1 MRKFAITVLAA
12 VAIAF
17 QGQTQSLIDYDNSQG
32 LYSEG
37 MKALNTFDYETAFEK
52 FAQSAN
58 KGNIDA
64 TYYLSKFYL
73 MGWGVEKNIP
83 KALELIKY
91 SADAGHAEACN
102 LLADWYIWGSPDKE
116 VNIEIDEERGL
127 HYLIAAAEKG
137 NADAQFSIGDLYYNG
152 NCGLNAN
159 PEEAFKW
166 YLKSAQQNHPTG
178 LKRVGTRYID
188 GDGVE
193 KDLDKAEEYLLRA
206 RDHGAFDID
215 FFLGDV
221 AMCRK
226 DYDTAIKLFEEFP
239 DDPAAFFMIGHCYAL
254 LAEQN
259 GTEDYSKAVEYW
271 EKASE
276 YNDPPSMFLT
286 GACYYEGHGV
296 EKDLNKAVD
305 LFIRMFEDVGWEV
318 DSDEPFLKL
327 YGQAAKLLANC
338 HRYGRGGLEQDLNKS
353 EALLNFAKQIGTED
367 ETIRQ
372 IIDNLN
378 WHR

>member
-1 MRKFAITVLAA
+1 MGKFAITVLAA
-12 VAIAF
+12 GTIAF
-17 QGQTQSLIDYDNSQG
+17 QGQAQSLIDYDTPEN
-32 LYSEG
+32 LYYEG
-37 MKALNTFDYETAFEK
+37 TKALMAFDYDKAFKK
-52 FAQSAN
+52 FVEAAN

-64 TYYLSKFYL
+64 AYSLAELYLVGL
-73 MGWGVEKNIP
+73 GVEKNIP
-83 KALELIKY
+83 EALAFIKF
-91 SADAGHAEACN
+91 SADAGQAEACN
-102 LLADWYIWGSPDKE
+102 VLGSWYIWGSPNKE

-127 HYLIAAAEKG
+127 PYLMMAAEKG
-137 NADAQFSIGDLYYNG
+137 NAEAQCSMGDVYYYG
-152 NCGLNAN
+152 NCGILPN

-166 YLKSAQQNHPTG
+166 YLKSAQKNHPTG
-178 LKRVGTRYID
+178 LKRVGTRYLD
-188 GDGVE
+188 GHGVE

-206 RDHGAFDID
+206 RDNGASDID

-226 DYDTAIKLFEEFP
+226 DYGTAIELFEEFP
-239 DDPAAFFMIGHCYAL
+239 DDPAAFFMIGHCHAL

-286 GACYYEGHGV
+286 GVCYYEGHGV